1 MECSCKVVLKVVR
14 GKVAKLNA
22 SSVQKLG
29 VNPWDA
35 TAGVEDVA
43 EGKTFYAGS
52 SEKKVGTYD
61 ANVEQMKGVDL
72 TEINYEGGYEFGSE
86 RDYVEAQPMFQYWA
100 NVILFGNE
108 EPQPLPDLPTLQT
121 KVVEPKTTEQ
131 EVKADTG
138 YELEKVIVLGVT
150 AKVDSNIKPENIRAG
165 QSILDVAG
173 SVDDENAMVIKTL
186 YKLDT
191 GMEGG
196 VLLEDSV
203 YLKAA
208 VQFQIIASKQL
219 GVKNG

>member
-72 TEINYEGGYEFGSE
+72 TEINYEGGYVLGSE

-121 KVVEPKTTEQ
+121 KVVEPKTIEQ
-131 EVKADTG
+131 EVTADTG
-138 YELEKVIVLGVT
+138 YELEKVVVLGADVVET
-150 AKVDSNIKPENIRAG
+150 IAQQNYDLMHFMDYFKYVAQGIPMASDAEYMAAEEYCQNKIISIYGGANG
-165 QSILDVAG
+165 Q
-173 SVDDENAMVIKTL
+173 N
-186 YKLDT
+186 
-191 GMEGG
+191 
-196 VLLEDSV
+196 
-203 YLKAA
+203 
-208 VQFQIIASKQL
+208 
-219 GVKNG
+219 